1 MADHSKYK
9 EMLVEFVYG
18 EISREREEELLRHIS
33 TCSECREDLRQ
44 LLQARDLASV
54 LRKKYPSPPVLVEE
68 RVAFPWAALAF
79 LLFLLL
85 LFFNLPRNEVNKE
98 KIQAYQPSWEVL
110 ELKSPDFSLVL
121 DDFKDYFVTED
132 EKNKTR
138 R

>member
-1 MADHSKYK
+1 MADHSEYK

-18 EISREREEELLRHIS
+18 EISREREGELLRHLS
-33 TCSECREDLRQ
+33 ACSECREDLRQ
-44 LLQARDLASV
+44 LLQARDFASA

-68 RVAFPWAALAF
+68 KVAIPWAALVF
-79 LLFLLL
+79 ILFLLL
-85 LFFNLPRNEVNKE
+85 IFFNLPRNGIDKE
-98 KIQAYQPSWEVL
+98 KIQAYQPGWEVL

-121 DDFKDYFVTED
+121 EDFKDYFVTED